1 MNKEILIKNIDKI
14 HITKLGNE
22 RVIDNLCLE
31 YETNVEEFVKNIIL
45 NEDIE
50 ILKKGSNYYV
60 LNDKY
65 VITINSRTFTIITAH
80 LIHKS

>member
-1 MNKEILIKNIDKI
+1 MNKEILINNIEKL
-14 HITKLGNE
+14 HTTKLGRE

-31 YETNVEEFVKNIIL
+31 YHTDITSFIKNIIL

-50 ILKKGSNYYV
+50 LFKKGSNYYV
-60 LNDKY
+60 KSDDY

-80 LIHKS
+80 LIHNS